1 MRMRIYWLKEDVDKN
16 GKSLSQGSICSIKCF
31 SALILLVFSLS
42 LHRRNSVPDAKFSIS
57 GFRYQNLSKEIS
69 LSLCCY
75 RCIASQRQKVSK
87 STIERNRRGWKEWGG
102 TSQRKIVSIMQRN
115 TSQYLILLHFF
126 TECSC
131 SIEMHRVISNRN
143 TLTHQCH
150 QCI

>member
-1 MRMRIYWLKEDVDKN
+1 MQRMKN
-16 GKSLSQGSICSIKCF
+16 VILCECEFIGSKKTLTRTVKAYHKVLSARLNALALSF
-31 SALILLVFSLS
+31 SSFSPSLS

-69 LSLCCY
+69 LSLCCD

-87 STIERNRRGWKEWGG
+87 RTIERNRRGWKEWGG

-126 TECSC
+126 LQNVHVPLKCTE
-131 SIEMHRVISNRN
+131 
-143 TLTHQCH
+143 
-150 QCI
+150 